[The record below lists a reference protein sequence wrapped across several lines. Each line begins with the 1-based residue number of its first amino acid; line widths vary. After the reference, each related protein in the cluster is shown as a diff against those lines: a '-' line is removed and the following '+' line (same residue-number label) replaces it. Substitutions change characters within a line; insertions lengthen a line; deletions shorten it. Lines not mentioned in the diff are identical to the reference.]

1 MIRSPRVILPELPD
15 SFGEPP
21 VRVAERNRFFIEVLY
36 WIDGTVAI
44 HQHGFSGAFQVLSGS
59 SIHTEHA
66 FERTSTINSA
76 CALGRLSARRS
87 ELLRVGDIRPIHA
100 GSAHIHSLFHLDRPS
115 ATIVVRTFTIL
126 DRQPQLSYLYPGIG
140 FDPFRRDR
148 LLDKQVAALKTL
160 YDVRH
165 PRFADAACEF
175 AAGVDFESLLRA
187 LLVVDQWSD
196 DDTVVSQLL
205 AAARPAQGDRVDTL
219 VAALEEQRRLRLI
232 LGWRQRVHDPA
243 LRFLL
248 ALLLNVHDRD
258 EILRM
263 VTEWSGVEATA
274 QLVAWIRQLCESDQS
289 RILAPLD
296 DGSARILE
304 GLLRGHSKEQ
314 IVDALRSE
322 FDDADVEASRPQID
336 DAIALF
342 QSSILLRP
350 LLAVRP

>member
-1 MIRSPRVILPELPD
+1 
-15 SFGEPP
+15 
-21 VRVAERNRFFIEVLY
+21 
-36 WIDGTVAI
+36 
-44 HQHGFSGAFQVLSGS
+44 
-59 SIHTEHA
+59 
-66 FERTSTINSA
+66 
-76 CALGRLSARRS
+76 
-87 ELLRVGDIRPIHA
+87 
-100 GSAHIHSLFHLDRPS
+100 
-115 ATIVVRTFTIL
+115 
-126 DRQPQLSYLYPGIG
+126 
-140 FDPFRRDR
+140 
-148 LLDKQVAALKTL
+148 
-160 YDVRH
+160 
-165 PRFADAACEF
+165 
-175 AAGVDFESLLRA
+175 LLRA